1 MAHTQYSPHDDDA
14 ITRTPS
20 KHEELDPTI
29 LVQDDN
35 IPPTLDNEKDDDRP
49 STEQVIPPEPST
61 RSSLQTVLIMFALC
75 FAVFLAAIDT
85 VILTTALPTV
95 AADIHASDAGFA
107 WIGSSFLLSNAAS
120 MPFWGKTSDIF
131 GRKPVLIIAN
141 AIFLAGSLISAL
153 APTLGVLL
161 IGRAVQGLGAG
172 GLTVLANIIVS
183 DLFAMR
189 MRGLMLALLGTVWSL
204 ASAIGPVIGGLLAQK
219 VSWRWCFW
227 LNRESHFH
235 LLPASQ
241 YHSYTF

>member
-1 MAHTQYSPHDDDA
+1 MADTPHSHEEDA

-20 KHEELDPTI
+20 KHEQLEPTT
-29 LVQDDN
+29 LTQDDK
-35 IPPTLDNEKDDDRP
+35 IPPTHNNEKDEDRT
-49 STEQVIPPEPST
+49 STSQANPPEASV
-61 RSSLQTVLIMFALC
+61 RSGLQTALIMFALC

-95 AADIHASDAGFA
+95 AADLHASDAGFA
-107 WIGSSFLLSNAAS
+107 WIGSSFLLANAAS

-141 AIFLAGSLISAL
+141 AVFMAGSLVSAL
-153 APTLGVLL
+153 APSLVVLL
-161 IGRAVQGLGAG
+161 VGRAVQGLGAG

-204 ASAIGPVIGGLLAQK
+204 ASAIGPVIGGLLAQD

-227 LNRESHFH
+227 LNRESYSVF
-235 LLPASQ
+235 
-241 YHSYTF
+241 Y